1 MSSFT
6 NYRYSHHKKPK
17 FLFINLPNKN
27 KTLKLIT
34 NTLYLI
40 LNVLTISSIFTNT
53 AHAYD
58 IEQYLLLSST
68 TEYDSNP
75 IMTEKN
81 KQSLFRLT
89 LAPTYSFAKIDEN
102 QKINFDASLNVQR
115 STDTQ
120 MSADR
125 NDPRVNFGWL
135 YGSAKNQYNVN
146 LGYSKYSTRFS
157 ELTESGFIQQDGSV
171 LNKNISAG
179 WGRTITERLISKI
192 NASYSD
198 AVFTAAG
205 LSSYTSKQ
213 INGNLSYAYSE
224 YFSPYIQA
232 SISDYKTQVNPKP
245 ISSTNYSIGSTILV
259 SERLDVNANVGL
271 NHTSTAG
278 NGWIALFGTHYK
290 NEYSSLSATLQRSV
304 NPTGLTDLQKTDSLV
319 LNYTYDLSDLSA
331 IGSTINFLKSDS
343 ITSNKV
349 RQVDAFYS
357 RTLSPQCNIRVILT
371 DKNYETNT
379 NSAHG
384 NVLGFSLTYQTP
396 NL

>member
-6 NYRYSHHKKPK
+6 NYNFQYKKSK
-17 FLFINLPNKN
+17 YLLINPPSKN
-27 KTLKLIT
+27 KTLNLIIK
-34 NTLYLI
+34 TLYLI
-40 LNVLTISSIFTNT
+40 LNVLTVSLIFANP

-58 IEQYLLLSST
+58 IEQNLLLSSV

-81 KQSLFRLT
+81 KQSLFRFT
-89 LAPTYSFAKIDEN
+89 LAPTYSFAKVDEN
-102 QKINFDASLNVQR
+102 QRINFDASLNVQR
-115 STDTQ
+115 STNTQ
-120 MSADR
+120 VSADR
-125 NDPRVNFGWL
+125 KDPRVNLAWL
-135 YGSAKNQYNVN
+135 YVAEKNQYNVD

-179 WGRTITERLISKI
+179 WGRTITDRLISKV

-232 SISDYKTQVNPKP
+232 AISDYKTQINPKP
-245 ISSTNYSIGSTILV
+245 ISSTNYSIGSTILM
-259 SERLDVNANVGL
+259 SERLDVNVNVGL
-271 NHTSTAG
+271 NHSSTAG
-278 NGWIALFGTHYK
+278 NGWIGLFGSHYK
-290 NEYSSLSATLQRSV
+290 SEYSSLSATLQRSV

-331 IGSTINFLKSDS
+331 VGSTINFLKSDA

-349 RQVDAFYS
+349 RQIDAFYS
-357 RTLSPQCNIRVILT
+357 RTLSPQWNMRVIVT
-371 DKNYETNT
+371 DKDYESNAS
-379 NSAHG
+379 SAHG
-384 NVLGFSLTYQTP
+384 NVLGLSLTYQTP
-396 NL
+396 NF